1 MHESGGIFLK
11 GHFGGSFFGSFFVS
25 SLGVIFWGHFWGN
38 FGGLGVV
45 LPKSC
50 LEIL

>member
-11 GHFGGSFFGSFFVS
+11 RNFGGSYFGSFFGSY
-25 SLGVIFWGHFWGN
+25 LGVIFGGHFWGN

-45 LPKSC
+45 LTRSC
-50 LEIL
+50 LEI